1 MDLSEPSILQP
12 RVRIPS
18 TTSKFLSNYI
28 LMVTCRKDQN
38 KQKEA
43 GMGPILKN
51 LVDLEKC
58 VPLSNFVQNQK
69 SFSTFQL
76 D

>member
-1 MDLSEPSILQP
+1 
-12 RVRIPS
+12 
-18 TTSKFLSNYI
+18 
-28 LMVTCRKDQN
+28 MVTCRKDQN